1 MALEDDYS
9 GHKGFDPAFL
19 GAGKADGRVFLPDL
33 SPALAKQATT
43 LSASPKETVLRYRN
57 YSVVMHRI
65 RRFAIYSAANVD
77 FKGRFELARPKDRWR
92 FDPRIPAE
100 MQVGESFYTGNAFDR
115 GHLTRREDQ
124 EFGPTPQEA
133 INAAADT
140 CHWTNCMPQHARFNE
155 RRELW
160 QGLEHHIL
168 EEAVDKDHFRA
179 QVITGPVFDA
189 ADPVLT
195 GFEETPYPLRYWKV
209 VAAINASGKLF
220 ATAYVLDQRDTIA
233 QFGLREAPEVPFK
246 PFKTYQTT
254 IAAIEKLT
262 QLKFAGSRGARKT
275 SLSAFDPLAKR
286 QARSGPA
293 DRSVGG
299 AAGDEPMVPLTRL
312 DEIVLHA

>member
-189 ADPVLT
+189 ADPVRRFMSERRLRLPVALAPHT
-195 GFEETPYPLRYWKV
+195 GLELGHQLGNISGGLPFS
-209 VAAINASGKLF
+209 VAFTASGEVAQRKLGS
-220 ATAYVLDQRDTIA
+220 VDDSL
-233 QFGLREAPEVPFK
+233 L
-246 PFKTYQTT
+246 KTWVSTV
-254 IAAIEKLT
+254 
-262 QLKFAGSRGARKT
+262 R
-275 SLSAFDPLAKR
+275 
-286 QARSGPA
+286 
-293 DRSVGG
+293 
-299 AAGDEPMVPLTRL
+299 
-312 DEIVLHA
+312 

>member
-1 MALEDDYS
+1 
-9 GHKGFDPAFL
+9 
-19 GAGKADGRVFLPDL
+19 
-33 SPALAKQATT
+33 
-43 LSASPKETVLRYRN
+43 
-57 YSVVMHRI
+57 
-65 RRFAIYSAANVD
+65 
-77 FKGRFELARPKDRWR
+77 
-92 FDPRIPAE
+92 
-100 MQVGESFYTGNAFDR
+100 
-115 GHLTRREDQ
+115 
-124 EFGPTPQEA
+124 
-133 INAAADT
+133 
-140 CHWTNCMPQHARFNE
+140 MPQHARFNE

-262 QLKFAGSRGARKT
+262 QLKFTGSRGARKT
-275 SLSAFDPLAKR
+275 SLGAFDPLTKR
-286 QARSGPA
+286 EATAGPG
-293 DRSVGG
+293 DRSVRG
-299 AAGDEPMVPLTRL
+299 APGDEPMVPITQL
-312 DEIVLHA
+312 DQVVLHA